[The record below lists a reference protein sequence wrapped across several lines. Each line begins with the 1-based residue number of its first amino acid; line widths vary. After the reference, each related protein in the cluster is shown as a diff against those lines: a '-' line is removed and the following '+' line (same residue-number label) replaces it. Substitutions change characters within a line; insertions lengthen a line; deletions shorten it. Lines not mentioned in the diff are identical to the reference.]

1 MMLIAEMCYYLRRG
15 IRKRKFA
22 ALLSTYKEMSLC
34 IIEELESIKE
44 RVRRGRHD
52 AIRI

>member
-1 MMLIAEMCYYLRRG
+1 MLIAEMCYYLRRA

-22 ALLSTYKEMSLC
+22 AFLSADQETSLC

-44 RVRRGRHD
+44 RVKRGRHD
-52 AIRI
+52 GIQI